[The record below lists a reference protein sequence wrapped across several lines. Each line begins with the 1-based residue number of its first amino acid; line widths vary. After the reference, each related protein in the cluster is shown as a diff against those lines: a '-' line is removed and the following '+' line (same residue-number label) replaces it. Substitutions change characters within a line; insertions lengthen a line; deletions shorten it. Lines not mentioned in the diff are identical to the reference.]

1 MRKHTTHET
10 APATADQGVDFN
22 GLALELDAIATRMN
36 TALGS
41 FSTHWTGDELDAAEE
56 ALQGVKGQMVRAIM
70 RFAPPAI
77 AALWQADAD
86 QGDALPTGFP
96 LCPILQRGT
105 LQADLSNAWR
115 LTDQAIDR
123 LHGGWDA
130 DEMRNCAV
138 LLFGAVALIEA
149 AEEKA
154 FDQEQAAHLAAQ
166 LGSTEDPPT
175 TPPAPA
181 LSDRARAEER
191 DRQAH
196 ASRLADFASGRAESD
211 RLARAAALE
220 LMKQARPAPVPSLQG
235 REFQRLAVE
244 LEQASSLLTDAAC
257 AMSGGWTVKEL
268 ERCDAMVSG
277 AKALIDQG
285 RARLERADADYVRA
299 LQPDQR
305 NDEAGE
311 EAQP

>member
-154 FDQEQAAHLAAQ
+154 FDQEI
-166 LGSTEDPPT
+166 
-175 TPPAPA
+175 
-181 LSDRARAEER
+181 
-191 DRQAH
+191 
-196 ASRLADFASGRAESD
+196 GRASC
-211 RLARAAALE
+211 
-220 LMKQARPAPVPSLQG
+220 
-235 REFQRLAVE
+235 RERV
-244 LEQASSLLTDAAC
+244 
-257 AMSGGWTVKEL
+257 
-268 ERCDAMVSG
+268 
-277 AKALIDQG
+277 
-285 RARLERADADYVRA
+285 
-299 LQPDQR
+299 
-305 NDEAGE
+305 
-311 EAQP
+311 